1 MDTALHISGDWAVDA
16 QAHPYIITD
25 KEEKQQQLYI
35 RLSAVKGG
43 FLYDRTLGSALAYLD
58 ISRPDAV
65 QRAEALARQA
75 LAQEPSAEVTGVSLE
90 EDMLIVFVQMDGENY
105 EIPVRR
111 EVTA

>member
-65 QRAEALARQA
+65 QQAEALARQA
-75 LAQEPSAEVTGVSLE
+75 LAQEPSAEVTILVGCMSLW
-90 EDMLIVFVQMDGENY
+90 
-105 EIPVRR
+105 RR
-111 EVTA
+111 TTEAAEQSMHALSPST